1 MPICRSEAAR
11 IESQALYR
19 TAPGWQ
25 RVARPDG
32 YGYHLGMRPNGWI
45 ALSFFALAS
54 VACKPAPRPT
64 KTAEQYQE
72 EARVAYDE
80 AVAYY
85 LDEDW
90 EIAVRL
96 LGEVRRNFSYT
107 RYARLAELRLADA
120 SFRQEKFAE
129 AAGAYKSF
137 TRDYPSDPE
146 VPYAR
151 YRIVRAQFLQSEAS
165 VFQPPLE
172 ERDLA
177 TVRAAYTS
185 LQSFLADYPTYH
197 RRVELDYMLQVVTG
211 VLVRHELYAARFYLK
226 RDEYAPAID
235 RVNYALNH
243 YTASGLEP
251 EAVTLLG
258 ETYLKMHDTPKATAA
273 FQRVLSEYPDSPFA
287 VPASEFLKFLGGS
300 PRVGN

>member
-1 MPICRSEAAR
+1 
-11 IESQALYR
+11 
-19 TAPGWQ
+19 
-25 RVARPDG
+25 
-32 YGYHLGMRPNGWI
+32 MRPNGWI
-45 ALSFFALAS
+45 ALCFCALAS
-54 VACKPAPRPT
+54 AACAPAPRPV

-80 AVAYY
+80 AVAAY

-96 LGEVRRNFSYT
+96 LDEVRRNFSYT

-129 AAGAYKSF
+129 ATAAYRSF

-177 TVRAAYTS
+177 TVRSAYSS
-185 LQSFLADYPTYH
+185 LQAFLADYPTYH

-211 VLVRHELYAARFYLK
+211 MLVRHELYVARFYLK
-226 RDEYAPAID
+226 RDEYGPAIE
-235 RVNYALNH
+235 RVNYALDH
-243 YTASGLEP
+243 YMASGLEA
-251 EAVTLLG
+251 EAVVLMG
-258 ETYLKMHDTPKATAA
+258 ETYLKMRDRAKATAA

-287 VPASEFLKFLGGS
+287 VPATEFLKFLGGEA
-300 PRVGN
+300 RGN